1 MKILYH
7 HRIASKDGQYVHVEE
22 LTNALSHIGHEI
34 IFVGPKIVENNKFGS
49 KGGIVHYLKRF
60 MPKAL
65 YEIFEFAYSF
75 VAYFKLKQAVVQHKP
90 DFIYERYNLYMP
102 AGIWIKKRFN
112 LKIFLEVNAPIYDER
127 DKYDGIALH
136 SLARWTE
143 RYVWKNAD
151 IILPVTKVLA
161 ERILNE
167 NVLQEKIHIIPN
179 GVDKKKFSQ
188 ISTTDVA
195 KKKLNLDGLLVLGFT
210 GFMRDWHGLDKVV
223 ELLVVDDSIK
233 KHLLFVGDG
242 PARKSIEEKARSL
255 GVTDMLTITGIVDRE
270 NIIDYVSA
278 FDVALQPDVV
288 SYASPLKLFEYMA
301 LGRAII
307 APDTE
312 NIREILTNKS
322 NALLFN
328 NKNHDDFLNKIK
340 ELCMDNELRERLGKA
355 ARSTISERRYYW
367 ENNAKYIVRLA
378 SKMIN

>member
-7 HRIASKDGQYVHVEE
+7 HRIASKDGQYVHIEE
-22 LTNALSHIGHEI
+22 LTSSLRNMGHEI
-34 IFVGPKIVENNKFGS
+34 IFVGPKIVENDGFGS
-49 KGGIVHYLKRF
+49 KGGVVHYLKRF
-60 MPKAL
+60 MPKVI
-65 YEIFEFAYSF
+65 YELFEFTYSF
-75 VAYFKLKQAVVQHKP
+75 MAYYKLKQAVSQYKP

-112 LKIFLEVNAPIYDER
+112 LKILLEVNAPIYDER
-127 DKYDGIALH
+127 NKYDGIAIH

-151 IILPVTKVLA
+151 IILPVTKVLSD
-161 ERILNE
+161 RILKE
-167 NVLQEKIHIIPN
+167 NISNEKIHIIPN
-179 GVDKKKFSQ
+179 GIDRKKFSQ
-188 ISTTDVA
+188 IPDTDSA
-195 KKKLNLDGLLVLGFT
+195 KKKLNMDGVLVLGFT

-223 ELLVVDDSIK
+223 ELLTINDSIK

-242 PARKSIEEKARSL
+242 PARKSIEDKAKKL
-255 GVTDMLTITGIVDRE
+255 GVSDMLTITGIVERE

-312 NIREILTNKS
+312 NICEVLTDKS
-322 NALLFN
+322 DALLFN
-328 NKNHDDFLNKIK
+328 NKDKDDFLVKIN
-340 ELCMDNELRERLGKA
+340 ELCMDDELRSRLGKE
-355 ARSTISERRYYW
+355 ARSTIENRKYYW
-367 ENNAKYIVRLA
+367 ESNARRVTELA
-378 SKMIN
+378 SELIN